1 MVLKNT
7 KHVRKCRVPPLLAPA
22 TAQPSVVRFGYYD
35 NGSGSRREKE
45 GLFQAEADREREER
59 DSD

>member
-7 KHVRKCRVPPLLAPA
+7 KYVRKCRVPPLLAPSIA
-22 TAQPSVVRFGYYD
+22 PPSVVRFGYYD
-35 NGSGSRREKE
+35 NRSGSWREKE
-45 GLFQAEADREREER
+45 GLFQAEADTEREEG